1 MNLDT
6 PLHTAAP
13 LSHSE
18 RKTIIEAYPPMAH
31 LNYKAPAT
39 LKHLQYSLSAVYRP
53 LDILAHELVSS
64 EAGNS
69 DLERY
74 CTMLQDVRKLLLHVG
89 SSMNQ
94 ACNNIAFR
102 AIDPSFSMQP
112 ETEKNYTLLPLNEF
126 QDTFIQHTAPRKA
139 TRDATIN
146 KRQRRSFPKSNT
158 GPSNSFSNVSEQ

>member
-1 MNLDT
+1 
-6 PLHTAAP
+6 
-13 LSHSE
+13 
-18 RKTIIEAYPPMAH
+18 MAH